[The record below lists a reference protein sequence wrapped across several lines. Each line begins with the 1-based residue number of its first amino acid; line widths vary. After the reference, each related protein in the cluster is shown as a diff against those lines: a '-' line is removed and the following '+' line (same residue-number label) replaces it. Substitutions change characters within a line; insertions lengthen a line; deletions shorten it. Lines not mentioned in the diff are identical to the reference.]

1 MHAHRQ
7 DMVNVELTVEE
18 VRYAVECAIL
28 SKYPFLDE
36 KSGWDLQDAHFH
48 EKNLNSCHQDA
59 EGWSGATFF
68 YTKNIEVEDA
78 PSKRQCVCALVTD
91 APVTNCQNNCLKP
104 CK

>member
-18 VRYAVECAIL
+18 VRYAIECAIL

-36 KSGWDLQDAHFH
+36 KSGWDLQDSHFH
-48 EKNLNSCHQDA
+48 IKNLNSCDRDSD
-59 EGWSGATFF
+59 GYVGAAFF
-68 YTKNIEVEDA
+68 YVKNIEVEDA
-78 PSKRQCVCALVTD
+78 PVEKKCGESICCE
-91 APVTNCQNNCLKP
+91 NCLKP